1 MIRNHDDAI
10 KYVRASVFCYVADDS
25 RANEIAARLVEY
37 ADRVAAWS
45 KGVDYDVLVSDIA
58 RAFEC
63 GAELK

>member
-1 MIRNHDDAI
+1 MIRNHDEAI
-10 KYVRASVFCYVADDS
+10 EYVRASVACYVSDDKAS
-25 RANEIAARLVEY
+25 ELAARLVEY

-45 KGVDYDVLVSDIA
+45 KGVDYDVLVSGIA